1 LAGLRQRRSTQLN
14 FWVVDAFWSD
24 NSNYRTP
31 LTHKRTF
38 KRHSGPYPDHRQP
51 ASQRPFKTNFHLE
64 GVTILLQSV
73 KSSTVFY
80 NSFYFTDPLLQEN
93 PQRRVG
99 ESIDSPPIVNGFLK
113 KKQSIFN
120 GMGTA

>member
-1 LAGLRQRRSTQLN
+1 
-14 FWVVDAFWSD
+14 
-24 NSNYRTP
+24 
-31 LTHKRTF
+31 
-38 KRHSGPYPDHRQP
+38 
-51 ASQRPFKTNFHLE
+51 
-64 GVTILLQSV
+64 V

-113 KKQSIFN
+113 KNKVFL
-120 GMGTA
+120 TAWGLPGFYK